1 MNSSPPMRDAVR
13 LAHAVEHA
21 TGNGLQHQITDMVAK
36 SVVDRLEA
44 AGARFADL
52 AECGERAAR
61 HPAGQTPAL
70 GLHRLWDARQSEICK
85 PYAAQAAWILAHTA
99 GSTCTVARSRVQWE
113 CHQ

>member
-1 MNSSPPMRDAVR
+1 MRDAVR

-44 AGARFADL
+44 AGPRFVDL
-52 AECGERAAR
+52 AECGR
-61 HPAGQTPAL
+61 PSAL
-70 GLHRLWDARQSEICK
+70 GLDLPWDARQSAICK
-85 PYAAQAAWILAHTA
+85 PYAAQAAWILARTA
-99 GSTCTVARSRVQWE
+99 GIACTVARSGVQWR